1 MRNDIREKKMAQN
14 KKLTRHECREKTFML
29 LFAREFDKE
38 TPCADFYDIQIEGNE
53 EETNDTIKKNFLSV
67 CEAVE
72 EIDRE
77 IEAVSVK
84 WKVSRMSTATR
95 SMLRLAVWEMLIGG
109 VPAKVA
115 INEAVEI
122 IKIYDDESAPAFL
135 NGILNT
141 IARSRDL
148 ITKTAE

>member
-1 MRNDIREKKMAQN
+1 
-14 KKLTRHECREKTFML
+14 ML

-38 TPCADFYDIQIEGNE
+38 TPAADFYDIQTLNSE
-53 EETNDTIKKNFLSV
+53 EVTNDTIRRNFLAV
-67 CEAVE
+67 CEMTE
-72 EIDRE
+72 ELDKE

-95 SMLRLAVWEMLIGG
+95 SMLRLAVWEMLADG
-109 VPAKVA
+109 VPAKVV

-122 IKIYDDESAPAFL
+122 IKIYDDDSAPGFL

-141 IARSRDL
+141 IARSRNL
-148 ITKTAE
+148 IVQAE

>member
-1 MRNDIREKKMAQN
+1 MAQK

-38 TPCADFYDIQIEGNE
+38 TPAQEFYDIQTENSE
-53 EETNDTIKKNFLSV
+53 EETNESVRQNFLSV
-67 CEAVE
+67 CETVADLDE
-72 EIDRE
+72 EIE
-77 IEAVSVK
+77 GVSVK
-84 WKVSRMSTATR
+84 WKISRMSTATR
-95 SMLRLAVWEMLIGG
+95 SILRLAVWEMLAGG

-122 IKIYDDESAPAFL
+122 IKIYDDESAPAFV

-141 IARSRDL
+141 IARNRQL
-148 ITKTAE
+148 IGKAAE

>member
-1 MRNDIREKKMAQN
+1 MHNDIREKKMAQN

-38 TPCADFYDIQIEGNE
+38 TPAEEFYDIQTENSE
-53 EETNDTIKKNFLSV
+53 EETNESIRKNFLSV
-67 CEAVE
+67 CEAVG

-95 SMLRLAVWEMLIGG
+95 SMLRLAVWEMLAGG

-122 IKIYDDESAPAFL
+122 IKIYDEDSAPAFL

-148 ITKTAE
+148 IGKASE

>member
-1 MRNDIREKKMAQN
+1 M
-14 KKLTRHECREKTFML
+14 
-29 LFAREFDKE
+29 
-38 TPCADFYDIQIEGNE
+38 
-53 EETNDTIKKNFLSV
+53 
-67 CEAVE
+67 E

-148 ITKTAE
+148 ITKAAE